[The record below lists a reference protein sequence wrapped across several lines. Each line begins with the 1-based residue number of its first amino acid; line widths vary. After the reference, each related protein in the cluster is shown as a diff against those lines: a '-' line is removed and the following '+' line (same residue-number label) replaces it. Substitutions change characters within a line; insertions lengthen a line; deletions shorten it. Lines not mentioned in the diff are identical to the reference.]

1 MPRIDPDDIIPDS
14 LQMIVEEVPKSQQLT
29 ELSPRQIGRCG
40 DVEAVSNGLR
50 SAARARGQSSKLSVE
65 DDHEHA

>member
-50 SAARARGQSSKLSVE
+50 SAARARG
-65 DDHEHA
+65 